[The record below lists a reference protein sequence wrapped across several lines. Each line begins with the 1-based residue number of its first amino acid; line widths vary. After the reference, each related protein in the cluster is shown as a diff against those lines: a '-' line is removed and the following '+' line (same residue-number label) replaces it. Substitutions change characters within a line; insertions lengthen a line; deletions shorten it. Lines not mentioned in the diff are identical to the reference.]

1 MGKSN
6 KENIRFPDSVLD
18 GPIFGS
24 DIVSFFVLV
33 FDPEMISI
41 SIFFLENDVIC
52 QCNIGGS

>member
-1 MGKSN
+1 VGKSN

-41 SIFFLENDVIC
+41 SIFF
-52 QCNIGGS
+52 